1 MIKLTFKS
9 ALALTASAAM
19 LSAYGAE
26 TVHAQDGPVVED
38 EIITIGTRRKD
49 ARSAKDVVAP
59 VDIIPATELL
69 NQAPNDIADALR
81 ISVPSYNVNTQPISD
96 AATII
101 RPANLRGLSPDNTLV
116 LVNGKRRHRA
126 SVISFLGGGIADGA
140 HGPDISV
147 FPALALKNVQVL
159 RDGASSQYGSDAIAG
174 VINFELKDT
183 AGGIVEARYGQTYE
197 GDGENYRIGA
207 NYGIEFGE
215 GGFINVTGEYGEVRD
230 TNRSI
235 ARDDAAALL
244 AAGNTN
250 VIDQSVNTLTTDI
263 DSVQIWGQPNINDDI
278 KVFVNTGY
286 EISENLEV
294 YAFGN
299 YAERQAEGGFFF
311 RNPTN
316 RGGVYAGPLVNVANG
331 NAVCLSYLNPMTN
344 ALECNSELGT
354 DYQEI
359 IFTPNGDGSFLRTPS
374 GVTLAP
380 GQFGSSIR
388 VGNLNGLDPRDCP
401 AGIPLDGLLPQNGT
415 ALATVTGDG
424 VEGNCFSFIESLP
437 GGFVPR
443 FGGDNQDMSIVGGIR
458 GELDIGNGLGYDVSA
473 SYGNNQTDFFINN
486 TINASL
492 GPLTPRNFTPG
503 SYEQTDTNF
512 NLGLTY
518 ALPISGWDGDLNIA
532 GGFEYREEEFG
543 ITRGDDASFAIGP
556 LAAPTAAFPT
566 GQGFSSSSNG
576 FGGFVPAAE
585 GAFAQ
590 DNIAIYGELEADVTE
605 GLTVQG
611 ALRWEDYSSFGD
623 TLDWKIGGKFDI
635 GDNLTLRSTLS
646 TGFHAPTAGQANV
659 INITTAF
666 VGGVLSDV
674 GTIPITTGAG
684 QFINER
690 RLVNGDDPFTL
701 GPEESN
707 NFTVGL
713 AANLGG
719 VDLTVDYFNISLD
732 GRIATTSNLDFQGEL
747 RAFAAENNVNVGGLS
762 STSEI
767 LNALDG
773 TMFTDSAGNMQTFSI
788 SDFAGSEDLASF
800 VVFTNNFDTRTQGVD
815 VVASYPFDIGEG
827 STSITAAANWTDT
840 EVTDRGRFVDIGDL
854 RTRSLEENIPSW
866 KGNVT
871 LNHEQGPLRGLVRA
885 NFHSDYFEDHLG
897 TNGFP
902 IELGGEVN
910 FDAEVTY
917 SFLEG
922 AEISVGASN
931 IFNNFPD
938 ELADIPLG
946 GFSSVGA
953 VAGPAYPSTAP
964 FGFNGGQ
971 WYARARYTF

>member
-1 MIKLTFKS
+1 MTHLSLKS
-9 ALALTASAAM
+9 VLALTASAAM
-19 LSAYGAE
+19 LSAYSAE

-49 ARSAKDVVAP
+49 ERSAKDLVAP
-59 VDIIPATELL
+59 VDIIPSTELM

-81 ISVPSYNVNTQPISD
+81 ISVPSFNVNTQPISD

-147 FPALALKNVQVL
+147 FPSLALKNVQVL

-183 AGGIVEARYGQTYE
+183 PGGMVEARYGQTYD

-207 NYGIEFGE
+207 NYGFDVGE
-215 GGFINVTGEYGEVRD
+215 NGFINISGEYGEVKD

-235 ARDDAAALL
+235 ARDDVAALV
-244 AAGNTN
+244 AAGNAD
-250 VIDQSVNTLTTDI
+250 VLDRSVNTLTTDL

-278 KVFVNTGY
+278 KLFVNTGF
-286 EISENLEV
+286 ELSENMEL

-316 RGGVYAGPLVNVANG
+316 RGGVFAGPQVNPLTGYSVTDNNDG
-331 NAVCLSYLNPMTN
+331 TFTDNVTGAVITNPS
-344 ALECNSELGT
+344 AS
-354 DYQEI
+354 
-359 IFTPNGDGSFLRTPS
+359 
-374 GVTLAP
+374 V
-380 GQFGSSIR
+380 R
-388 VGNLNGLDPRDCP
+388 VGNLNGQNMADCP
-401 AGIPLDGLLPQNGT
+401 QGIPLDGLRPDT
-415 ALATVTGDG
+415 TSSAWATVTGDG
-424 VEGNCFSFIESLP
+424 VNGNCFSFIESLP

-443 FGGDNQDMSIVGGIR
+443 FGGDNQDMSIVGGLR
-458 GELDIGNGLGYDVSA
+458 GELNIGNGLGYDVSA

-492 GPLTPRNFTPG
+492 GPNTPRNFNPG

-512 NLGLTY
+512 NVDLSYGV
-518 ALPISGWDGDLNIA
+518 PIEGFASDLNVA
-532 GGFEYREEEFG
+532 AGFEYREEEFG
-543 ITRGDDASFAIGP
+543 ITRGDAASFEIGP
-556 LAAPTAAFPT
+556 LAAPSLAFPT

-585 GAFAQ
+585 GAFSQ
-590 DNIAIYGELEADVTE
+590 DNIAFYGDLEADVTDA
-605 GLTVQG
+605 LTLQA

-623 TLDWKIGGKFDI
+623 TLDWKIGGKYDV
-635 GDNLTLRSTLS
+635 GDNFTVRSTYS

-666 VGGVLSDV
+666 VGGVLADV
-674 GTIPITTGAG
+674 GTIPLTTGAG
-684 QFINER
+684 QFINQQRSGRGE
-690 RLVNGDDPFTL
+690 DPFTL
-701 GPEESN
+701 GPEESE
-707 NFTVGL
+707 NFTIGF
-713 AANLGG
+713 ATNLGG
-719 VDLTVDYFNISLD
+719 IDLTVDYFNIKLD
-732 GRIATTSNLDFQGEL
+732 GRIATTSNLDFQTELVCFGDANGIDLVGE
-747 RAFAAENNVNVGGLS
+747 GLAVADTDNPLCDLS
-762 STSEI
+762 AVAGTPTSQLI
-767 LNALDG
+767 NRLNG
-773 TMFTDSAGNMQTFSI
+773 TGTFNSGDFT
-788 SDFAGSEDLASF
+788 GSEDLASF
-800 VVFTNNFDTRTQGVD
+800 VVFTNNFDTKTQGID
-815 VVASYPFDIGEG
+815 IVASYPFELG
-827 STSITAAANWTDT
+827 SGSSSITAAANWTDT
-840 EVTDRGRFVDIGDL
+840 EVTNRGRFVDIGDL

-871 LNHEQGPLRGLVRA
+871 FNHEQGDFRGLLRA

-902 IELGGEVN
+902 IELGSEVN

-917 SFLEG
+917 SFMEN
-922 AEISVGASN
+922 AEFSVGAAN
-931 IFNNFPD
+931 ILNNYPD

-971 WYARARYTF
+971 WYARARYKF

>member
-1 MIKLTFKS
+1 MTKLSLRS

-19 LSAYGAE
+19 LGTFSADIS
-26 TVHAQDGPVVED
+26 HAQDAPVAED
-38 EIITIGTRRKD
+38 EIITIGTRRKE
-49 ARSAKDVVAP
+49 ARSAKDVIAP
-59 VDIIPATELL
+59 VDVIPADDLL

-174 VINFELKDT
+174 VINFELKDST
-183 AGGIVEARYGQTYE
+183 GGIIEARYGQTYE

-207 NYGIEFGE
+207 NYGFEVGE
-215 GGFINVTGEYGEVRD
+215 NGFVNISGEYGEVRD
-230 TNRSI
+230 TIRSI
-235 ARDDAAALL
+235 ARDDVAALV
-244 AAGNTN
+244 AAGNTD
-250 VIDQSVNTLTTDI
+250 ILDQSVNTLTTDVNT
-263 DSVQIWGQPNINDDI
+263 VQIWGQPNVNDDI
-278 KVFVNTGY
+278 KLFVNTGF
-286 EISENLEV
+286 ELSENAEL

-299 YAERQAEGGFFF
+299 YAERNVEGGFFF

-316 RGGVYAGPLVNVANG
+316 RGGVYAGPLVDPVTG
-331 NAVCLSYLNPMTN
+331 NA
-344 ALECNSELGT
+344 
-354 DYQEI
+354 D
-359 IFTPNGDGSFLRTPS
+359 PNGVPS
-374 GVTLAP
+374 V
-380 GQFGSSIR
+380 R
-388 VGNLNGLDPRDCP
+388 VGNLAGVDATACP
-401 AGIPLDGLLPQNGT
+401 AGIPLVGGRPDT
-415 ALATVTGDG
+415 TSAAYATVFGDG
-424 VEGNCFSFIESLP
+424 AGGNCFSFIEVLP

-443 FGGDNQDMSIVGGIR
+443 FGGDNEDMSIVGGIR
-458 GELDIGNGLGYDVSA
+458 GELNIGNGLGYDVSA
-473 SYGNNQTDFFINN
+473 SYGNNKTDFFINN

-492 GPLTPRNFTPG
+492 GPNTDGTIQRDFNPG
-503 SYEQTDTNF
+503 GYEQTDTNF
-512 NLGLTY
+512 NVDLTY
-518 ALPISGWDGDLNIA
+518 ALPVEGLASDVNLA
-532 GGFEYREEEFG
+532 AGFEYREEKFG
-543 ITRGDDASFAIGP
+543 ITQGEAASFAIGP

-576 FGGFVPAAE
+576 FGGFVPAAAGE
-585 GAFAQ
+585 FTQ
-590 DNIAIYGELEADVTE
+590 DNIALYGEIETDLSDAFS
-605 GLTVQG
+605 VQG

-623 TLDWKIGGKFDI
+623 TLDWKIGGKYDL
-635 GDNLTLRSTLS
+635 GENLTLRSTYS

-666 VGGVLSDV
+666 VGGVLADV

-684 QFINER
+684 QFINQQRVARGEE
-690 RLVNGDDPFTL
+690 PFTL
-701 GPEESN
+701 GPEESK
-707 NFTVGL
+707 NFTIGA

-719 VDLTVDYFNISLD
+719 LELTVDYFNITLD

-747 RAFAAENNVNVGGLS
+747 FDFGVANGIDWVAAGFATTDPVTMQQV
-762 STSEI
+762 
-767 LNALDG
+767 LNAGVPTSQLINTLNG
-773 TMFTDSAGNMQTFSI
+773 TAGFNA

-800 VVFTNNFDTRTQGVD
+800 VVFTNNFDTKTQGID
-815 VVASYPFDIGEG
+815 VVASYPFDIGSG
-827 STSITAAANWTDT
+827 SSSLTAALNWTDT
-840 EVTDRGRFVDIGDL
+840 EVTNRGRFVDIGDL
-854 RTRSLEENIPSW
+854 RTQSLEENIPSW

-871 LNHEQGPLRGLVRA
+871 FNHEQGAWRGLLRA
-885 NFHSDYFEDHLG
+885 NFHSGYFEDHLG

-902 IELGGEVN
+902 IDLGGEVN

-917 SFLEG
+917 SFMEN
-922 AEISVGASN
+922 AEISVGAAN
-931 IFNNFPD
+931 ILDNYPD

-971 WYARARYTF
+971 WYVRGRYKF